1 MKQSISSFIKVCIVL
16 FTTLVISTV
25 SPLVVAQDSGKTEE
39 RKTTKTPTMSEP
51 VYKKLIEAQ
60 ELIEDK
66 QYEQGLVI
74 LREMEAM
81 PKTSSYEKSQIFNFF
96 AYTYFTLEKYQDALR
111 YYEKVI
117 AEPDNTKGLLLN
129 TLYTVA
135 QLYFVIED
143 YPNAI
148 QAINRWFKAAPEPS
162 LNAYMLLGQ
171 AYYQLEKYPE
181 ALTPLVSAKAML
193 KERGETPREILL
205 LLLQNLYLQTD
216 NYPKMIEIL
225 RELVVLY
232 PKAEHWRSLA
242 AAYSE
247 QEHYDWQMSILE
259 MLYETGNLDN
269 GRSQM
274 NLANLYLMHDAP
286 YKAAIL
292 IDKGMTEGKIE
303 EEERNLQLLAQS
315 WQQAQETKASLEP
328 LIKATNK
335 AKDGNLHVRLA
346 QSYIGLDMYK
356 EAANIIA
363 AGLKKGGIDRPDQ
376 AYLMQGMAN
385 FELKNWDPAISA
397 FTNASKDKRSKKAA
411 DDWIKYVTSE
421 KNRVIN
427 LERSLENRRI

>member
-1 MKQSISSFIKVCIVL
+1 
-16 FTTLVISTV
+16 
-25 SPLVVAQDSGKTEE
+25 
-39 RKTTKTPTMSEP
+39 
-51 VYKKLIEAQ
+51 
-60 ELIEDK
+60 
-66 QYEQGLVI
+66 
-74 LREMEAM
+74 
-81 PKTSSYEKSQIFNFF
+81 
-96 AYTYFTLEKYQDALR
+96 LR

-117 AEPDNTKGLLLN
+117 AEPDNTEGLMLN

-143 YPNAI
+143 YPKAI

-171 AYYQLEKYPE
+171 AYYQLEKYNE
-181 ALTPLVSAKAML
+181 ALTPLVSAQSML
-193 KERGETPREILL
+193 KERGETPKEILL

-247 QEHYDWQMSILE
+247 QEHYEKQMAILE

-274 NLANLYLMHDAP
+274 NLANLYLMHEAP
-286 YKAAIL
+286 HKAAVL
-292 IDKGMTEGKIE
+292 IDRGMKEGKIE
-303 EEERNLQLLAQS
+303 EEVRNLQLLAQS
-315 WQQAQETKASLEP
+315 WQQSQETKSSLAP
-328 LIKATNK
+328 LIKAVK
-335 AKDGNLHVRLA
+335 IAKDGNLHVRLA
-346 QSYIGLDMYK
+346 QSYIGMDMYK

-363 AGLKKGGIDRPDQ
+363 EGIKKGGIDRPDQ

-385 FELKNWDPAISA
+385 FELLKFDAAKAA
-397 FTNASKDKRSKKAA
+397 FTSASKDKRSKKAA
-411 DDWIKYVTSE
+411 DDWIKYVESE
-421 KNRVIN
+421 KNRKES
-427 LERSLENRRI
+427 LERSLESRRS